1 MKFYKQIAFI
11 LIVFFKT
18 ETLLSEN
25 NLFNVNNIL
34 LEKKEKI
41 SNNALANEAIKNGFN
56 QLTTRILLDE
66 DKKKLSTLDFLE
78 IKRLV
83 TYYQVTNDIEKK
95 ENKELL
101 NFSVTFDKSKIHD
114 LFYRKEILYSEILDK
129 EFYIIP
135 LLERNNEIKIFN
147 NNFFYENWNK
157 IYEDDLLEFILPLE
171 NIEIIQNINS
181 NKKNLI
187 DLKIENLFKE
197 YLNKNLALVLIEDEN
212 GDNIKVYIKSKI
224 QGKNISKSL
233 NLKNK
238 DNNLEKHYENIIKE
252 TKKELTNLVKSENLI
267 DIRTPSFLNV
277 KLDLNKKSNL
287 VELNKRIKKIDL
299 IDNLN
304 VQEFNK
310 DYMLLRIKY
319 LGKLEK
325 IIDQLQK
332 ERINLELTND
342 QWIIKT
348 L

>member
-1 MKFYKQIAFI
+1 MKFFKQIIFI
-11 LIVFFKT
+11 VIVFFKT

-41 SNNALANEAIKNGFN
+41 TNNALTNKAIKIGFE
-56 QLTTRILLDE
+56 QLTTRILLED
-66 DKKKLSTLDFLE
+66 DKKKLSALDFLE
-78 IKRLV
+78 IKKLV
-83 TYYQVTNDIEKK
+83 TYYQVTNEIEKK
-95 ENKELL
+95 TNKELL

-114 LFYRKEILYSEILDK
+114 LFFRKAILYSEIADK
-129 EFYIIP
+129 DIYIIP
-135 LLERNNEIKIFN
+135 LLIKNNEIFVFN
-147 NNFFYENWNK
+147 NNFFYTNWNK
-157 IYEDDLLEFILPLE
+157 ILKDDLLEFILPIE
-171 NIEIIQNINS
+171 NIEIIQNINN

-187 DLKIENLFKE
+187 NLKIENLFKE
-197 YLNKNLALVLIEDEN
+197 YLNKNLAFILIEDEN
-212 GDNIKVYIKSKI
+212 KDNVKIYIKSKI

-238 DNNLEKHYENIIKE
+238 DKNVEEHYKTIIE
-252 TKKELTNLVKSENLI
+252 EIKKELTNIVKSENLI

-277 KLDLNKKSNL
+277 KLNLNKKSNL

-299 IDNLN
+299 IENVS

-310 DYMLLRIKY
+310 DNMFLRIKY
-319 LGKLEK
+319 LGKLDK

-332 ERINLELTND
+332 ERINLRLTND
-342 QWIIKT
+342 QWTIKA